1 MTFLEQFMSSF
12 PLKILVFI
20 HKLSYSTVFYVFL
33 RQSFGVCLKNK
44 KKLNGVWKPMISDEQ
59 LDEYRVHS
67 TVVRVIRDADPVNDV
82 KGVVVA
88 WDEEQVMIR
97 KQNRRLVKLDR
108 SYVYQ
113 PFGDKR
119 PDELS
124 LPDTLI

>member
-1 MTFLEQFMSSF
+1 
-12 PLKILVFI
+12 
-20 HKLSYSTVFYVFL
+20 
-33 RQSFGVCLKNK
+33 
-44 KKLNGVWKPMISDEQ
+44 MISDEQ

-108 SYVYQ
+108 TYVYQ
-113 PFGDKR
+113 PFGDER
-119 PDELS
+119 PAELS